1 MAFLINVLDYF
12 RYIGSRYLSEP
23 NSSESNT
30 NATSIN
36 VFNAQTTSAIFQ
48 TVKDTL
54 EQLVNIDYSR
64 HIKATYR
71 AIVSRNV
78 YDDFSIMTKNQ
89 NNSTNGR
96 GIAKIVVPV
105 INDVSTVCEFEDI
118 AIVCNICLRR
128 VPNRVLIPCGHTFCA
143 QCLTDIGTCPTCR
156 SIINGV
162 MKIYL

>member
-12 RYIGSRYLSEP
+12 RYIGSKYLSEL
-23 NSSESNT
+23 NSSESNINT
-30 NATSIN
+30 TSIN
-36 VFNAQTTSAIFQ
+36 AFNAQTGAGVILQ

-96 GIAKIVVPV
+96 KIVVPV
-105 INDVSTVCEFEDI
+105 INDASTVCEFEDI
-118 AIVCNICLRR
+118 AIVCNICLHR

-143 QCLTDIGTCPTCR
+143 QCLVDIGTCPTCR
-156 SIINGV
+156 NIINGV